1 MTGKGVAM
9 KKLPLLMML
18 TGAVT
23 TLVWARA
30 RTEFFPQVQVNTLYA
45 QLLPEATKPDTPS
58 SGSTTVDQLEAILR
72 QEASDVQVEQGQVS
86 FKYEGQ
92 TMLILTS
99 AQHNRMR
106 IIAPIKKAAEI
117 TPEQRDNM
125 LLANFHSALDGRYA
139 VSNGIVFAT
148 FLHPLSSLQEQDFR
162 SALSQVNQLVQNFGT
177 TYSSGALGF
186 GVSEEKP
193 EPLPAI

>member
-1 MTGKGVAM
+1 MKKVPLFLLSGVAIATLTWASSQSEVFPNAGISSINAQI
-9 KKLPLLMML
+9 LP
-18 TGAVT
+18 
-23 TLVWARA
+23 
-30 RTEFFPQVQVNTLYA
+30 VQTQSDDLK
-45 QLLPEATKPDTPS
+45 T
-58 SGSTTVDQLEAILR
+58 GSTTIEQLEAILR
-72 QEASDVQVEQGQVS
+72 QEASDVQVEQGQIS
-86 FKYEGQ
+86 FKYKGQ

-99 AQHNRMR
+99 AQHDRMR
-106 IIAPIKKAAEI
+106 ILAPIKKAAEI

-148 FLHPLSSLQEQDFR
+148 FLHPLSSLQERDFQ
-162 SALSQVNQLVQNFGT
+162 SALSQVNQLVKTFGS

-186 GVSEEKP
+186 GVGQEQP